1 MNEFEWLRQMRD
13 LRQPVAPSDAL
24 WTRIDAALSGD
35 AGIPAQA
42 PPRRWLRR
50 LPGLGIAAA
59 LVMAGWL
66 GGHLQQRLQQV
77 PMASAALS
85 APSWKPADPRLAAA
99 AIELDAARTELR
111 QALQQAPASPALRQ
125 LLMNTERQQASLR
138 QLERR
143 AG

>member
-13 LRQPVAPSDAL
+13 LRQPVAPPDAL
-24 WTRIDAALSGD
+24 WARIDAALDKGAD
-35 AGIPAQA
+35 IPARA
-42 PPRRWLRR
+42 PQQRWLRR
-50 LPGLGIAAA
+50 LPGLGVAAA

-66 GGHLQQRLQQV
+66 GGHLQQRLQQA
-77 PMASAALS
+77 PLASHAMPAQT
-85 APSWKPADPRLAAA
+85 WKPADPRLAAA
-99 AIELDAARTELR
+99 AIELDAARIELR